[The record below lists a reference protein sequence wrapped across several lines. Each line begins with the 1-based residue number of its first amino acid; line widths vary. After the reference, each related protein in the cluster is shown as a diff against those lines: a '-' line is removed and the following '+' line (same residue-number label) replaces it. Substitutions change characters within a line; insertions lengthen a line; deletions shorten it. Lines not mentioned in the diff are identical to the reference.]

1 MIIYTDKVN
10 SGYNG
15 IITMEGSGK
24 LMQMDMGLL
33 KLPQGG
39 SFELLEP
46 DKETALL
53 LLDGE
58 VVFSYKGETK
68 TGKRSSFIDECPHC
82 LHIPRNIKVTITTK
96 SGCEIYIQ
104 KALNAKDFT
113 PVFYKPEDN
122 MVNHTGKDILDDTMH
137 RIVRTLFDFEHA
149 PYSNMVL
156 GEVLSLPG
164 RWSGYIP
171 HTHPQP
177 EIYFF
182 RFHRPE
188 GFGAGFV
195 GENVYKL
202 KNNSLLLIGPDMS
215 HPQVTAPGFP
225 MLTVWGIRH
234 LDGNPW
240 QRSKTP
246 DVPEYKWILE
256 EKK

>member
-1 MIIYTDKVN
+1 V
-10 SGYNG
+10 
-15 IITMEGSGK
+15 E
-24 LMQMDMGLL
+24 
-33 KLPQGG
+33 
-39 SFELLEP
+39 
-46 DKETALL
+46 
-53 LLDGE
+53 GE
-58 VVFSYKGETK
+58 VSFTYGQEHK
-68 TGKRSSFIDECPHC
+68 TGKRTSYLDECPHC
-82 LHIPRNIKVTITTK
+82 LHIPRNTKVTVEGT
-96 SGCEIYIQ
+96 CELYVQ
-104 KALNAKDFT
+104 KALNDRDFT

-122 MVNHTGKDILDDTMH
+122 MVNHTGKGILDDTMH
-137 RIVRTLFDFEHA
+137 RVVRTLFDYEHA

-156 GEVLSLPG
+156 GEVISLPG

-182 RFHRPE
+182 RFPRPE

-202 KNNSLLLIGPDMS
+202 KNNSLLLIDADKS

-240 QRSKTP
+240 MRSKTP
-246 DVPEYKWILE
+246 DVDEYKWITAPGS
-256 EKK
+256 KIWQYTGK